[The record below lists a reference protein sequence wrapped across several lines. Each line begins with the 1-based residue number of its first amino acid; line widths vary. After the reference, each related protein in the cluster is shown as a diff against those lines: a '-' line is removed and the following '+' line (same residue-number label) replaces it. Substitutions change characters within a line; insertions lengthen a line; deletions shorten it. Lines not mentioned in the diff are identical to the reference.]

1 MGPRWGMSPDD
12 PCAREPAGGERWRSR
27 RLDRYCDER
36 REIGGSS
43 IVDMPPG
50 FAPMLGLDG
59 IFVAGGAPSAAWA
72 PSIARPPEAS
82 PPSFKGADAE
92 RPPPPPAPQ
101 PAQKSARAESPAP
114 AAPKPAAKSA
124 QPESGPSSSAL
135 PELAAKGARIAGLP
149 PAPQQPAKNA
159 TGPETPASAPAAPV
173 PATKPAEAK
182 PAAKPA
188 MTPPPPSPAP
198 AADPGGPV
206 IPRIINRPSAKPDE
220 ASPQPA
226 AKLAAAPPVPPK
238 EALVQD
244 SPVEKA
250 STRRGEDTPLTLMS
264 VIRSPATGAAILVGA
279 LTVVLLAAFAL
290 TRRRERA
297 QQAAAPSRDIATV
310 SLGGGTLLP
319 GVPDKTHQQVWSQ
332 AERHPPQPV
341 PAEKPAMPAN
351 WGDRIPATREEAL
364 QVLGMGVTPDAN
376 LNAIKKI
383 VDGLRASWHPDH
395 ASGGADRQ
403 MRELRM
409 KQINAAWDIIAGK
422 RTAV

>member
-1 MGPRWGMSPDD
+1 
-12 PCAREPAGGERWRSR
+12 
-27 RLDRYCDER
+27 
-36 REIGGSS
+36 
-43 IVDMPPG
+43 
-50 FAPMLGLDG
+50 
-59 IFVAGGAPSAAWA
+59 
-72 PSIARPPEAS
+72 
-82 PPSFKGADAE
+82 
-92 RPPPPPAPQ
+92 
-101 PAQKSARAESPAP
+101 
-114 AAPKPAAKSA
+114 
-124 QPESGPSSSAL
+124 
-135 PELAAKGARIAGLP
+135 
-149 PAPQQPAKNA
+149 
-159 TGPETPASAPAAPV
+159 
-173 PATKPAEAK
+173 
-182 PAAKPA
+182 

-244 SPVEKA
+244 IPVEKA
-250 STRRGEDTPLTLMS
+250 SARRGEDTPLTLMS

-279 LTVVLLAAFAL
+279 LTVLLLAAFAL

-310 SLGGGTLLP
+310 SLGGRTLLP
-319 GVPDKTHQQVWSQ
+319 DVPDKTDQQVWSQ
-332 AERHPPQPV
+332 AERHPPQPP
-341 PAEKPAMPAN
+341 PAEKPAMPSN

-376 LNAIKKI
+376 VAAIKKI